1 MAAEVALED
10 LAPDRHRALALLA
23 LDVGPD
29 ARLGA
34 RRLHQLEP
42 VLRRRLVRGGD
53 DLDRVAAL
61 QLVAQRHELAVDARA
76 GAVVPDLGVDA
87 VGEVDHRGADGEVQQ
102 VALRREDED
111 LLAEEVLLHR
121 AQELVRVGEVLLPL
135 EHLAQPGEA
144 LVGVVRALACR
155 APCSASAPRCRT
167 PPRGASRGCGS
178 GSRCARRTGRSPSC
192 AATGTRWSSAARC
205 SP

>member
-1 MAAEVALED
+1 MAGQVALQD
-10 LAPDRHRALALLA
+10 LLADRDRALALLP
-23 LDVGPD
+23 LDVRPD

-76 GAVVPDLGVDA
+76 GAVPADLRVDA
-87 VGEVDHRGADGEVQQ
+87 VREVDHRRADREVQE
-102 VALRREDED
+102 VALRREGED
-111 LLAEEVLLHR
+111 LLAEQVLLHG
-121 AQELVRVGEVLLPL
+121 AQELLRILQVLLPL
-135 EHLAQPGEA
+135 EHLAEPGEA
-144 LVGVVRALACR
+144 LVGRPAAPRCR

-167 PPRGASRGCGS
+167 PRPGASRGSGS
-178 GSRCARRTGRSPSC
+178 GSRCARRRARSPSC
-192 AATGTRWSSAARC
+192 AATGRRSPSAARC